1 MEEPNVNYFL
11 HEELIHYCDVN
22 TLHPVVD
29 ELICTH
35 CGLCADLCEFNALAV
50 LPSQVMVFD
59 ELCHGC
65 GLCNL
70 ACPAKAIS
78 ETIRTLGTI
87 SKSVRPQSKV
97 SNNSMRNLC
106 FYEGR
111 LIVGQAIATPI
122 IRALKKIALE
132 ENFDHIILD
141 LPPGASCPVVNGLSN
156 SDFVVLV
163 TEPTPAGEHD
173 LNIAIQVTEMLKLPF
188 GIVNNRSD
196 IGDDRISRLA
206 SKNGYNLLSEI
217 PHDNDILHYY
227 SRGLPLVGMHERFDF
242 VFEQLWHQITEVYK
256 WQHKV

>member
-11 HEELIHYCDVN
+11 HEDLIHYCDVN

-29 ELICTH
+29 ELVCTH
-35 CGLCADLCEFNALAV
+35 CGLCANLCEFNALAV

-65 GLCNL
+65 GLCAL
-70 ACPAKAIS
+70 ACPTKAIS
-78 ETIRTLGTI
+78 EEIRTLGTI
-87 SKSVRPQSKV
+87 SKSIKVQSKV
-97 SNNSMRNLC
+97 PNNSMRNLC

-132 ENFDHIILD
+132 ESFDHIILD
-141 LPPGASCPVVNGLSN
+141 LPPGSSCPVINGLQD
-156 SDFVVLV
+156 SDFIILV

-196 IGDDRISRLA
+196 IGDERISRLA
-206 SKNGYNLLSEI
+206 KENGYHLLLEI

-227 SRGLPLVGMHERFDF
+227 SRGIPLIGMKEKFDLMF
-242 VFEQLWHQITEVYK
+242 AKLWQQINEVYECHQK
-256 WQHKV
+256 